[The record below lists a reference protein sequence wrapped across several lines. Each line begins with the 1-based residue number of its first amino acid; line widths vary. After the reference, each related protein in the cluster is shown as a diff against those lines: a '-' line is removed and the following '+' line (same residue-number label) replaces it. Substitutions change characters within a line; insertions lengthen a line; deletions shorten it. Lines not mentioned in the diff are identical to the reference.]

1 MKFIPDTFY
10 EMTHCRTNNT
20 EYFYCSPRGDML
32 PFLETSC
39 LFTAYRF
46 DRFGHFKERLYG
58 NIRESERMQMCWVYD
73 TDFGQMDALI
83 YLPSDLPGME
93 EYYRRQS
100 DSSPLLHTLSELHA
114 FMIDNRL
121 DYLEIPQLGF
131 IMNDGAFF
139 PREYSPVYKLV
150 SKDFFDDPEICR
162 LYGITGEDVISYFL
176 SGSFRPWEKLPQ
188 DHCFYRYGSHM
199 FYVSTREELTNGN
212 AEPCWFKW
220 EQEYNCY
227 MMVSSP
233 GVVMPSKV
241 ELVTDEPN
249 VGCIYDCSQD
259 ILDVALWE
267 GKPGDNV
274 CSLGEALVHVMDDG
288 GEDVIPLGDWEFLL
302 GYKDGK
308 IHYNGPWIY
317 YSDDETRWPFAELA
331 SRMLLE

>member
-1 MKFIPDTFY
+1 MKFTPDTFY
-10 EMTHCRTNNT
+10 EMTRCRNNST
-20 EYFYCSPRGDML
+20 EYFYCSPRGDMI
-32 PFLETSC
+32 PFLETSY

-46 DRFGHFKERLYG
+46 DRFGYFKERRYG

-73 TDFGQMDALI
+73 TDFSQMDALI

-93 EYYRRQS
+93 EYYRRRS

-121 DYLEIPQLGF
+121 DQLEIPQLGC
-131 IMNDGAFF
+131 IMNDGTFF
-139 PREYSPVYKLV
+139 PWEYSPVYKLV
-150 SKDFFDDPEICR
+150 SKDCFDDPEICR

-188 DHCFYRYGSHM
+188 DHCFYKYGSHM
-199 FYVSTREELTNGN
+199 FYIFTREELINGN

-227 MMVSSP
+227 RMVSSP
-233 GVVMPSKV
+233 GAVMPSKA

-288 GEDVIPLGDWEFLL
+288 GEDVIVIPLGDWEFR
-302 GYKDGK
+302 YKDGK
-308 IHYNGPWIY
+308 IHYNGPWVY
-317 YSDDETRWPFAELA
+317 CEDETRWPFAELA

>member
-1 MKFIPDTFY
+1 MKFTPDTFY
-10 EMTHCRTNNT
+10 EMTHCRSNNT
-20 EYFYCSPRGDML
+20 EYFYCSPRGDMIHL
-32 PFLETSC
+32 LETGC
-39 LFTAYRF
+39 PFTTYFF
-46 DRFGHFKERLYG
+46 DRFGHFKESWYS
-58 NIRESERMQMCWVYD
+58 NIKESKRMQMCWVYD
-73 TDFGQMDALI
+73 TDFSQMDALI

-93 EYYRRQS
+93 EYYRRRS

-114 FMIDNRL
+114 FLIDNRL
-121 DYLEIPQLGF
+121 DYLEIPRLGR
-131 IMNDGAFF
+131 IMNDGTFF

-150 SKDFFDDPEICR
+150 SKDFFNDPEICR
-162 LYGITGEDVISYFL
+162 LYSITETDITNYFL
-176 SGSFRPWEKLPQ
+176 SGDFHPWEKLPQ
-188 DHCFYRYGSHM
+188 DHCFYKYGSHM
-199 FYVSTREELTNGN
+199 FYLSTREELTNGN

-227 MMVSSP
+227 GMVSSP
-233 GVVMPSKV
+233 GAVMPSKV

-259 ILDVALWE
+259 ILDVALWK

-288 GEDVIPLGDWEFLL
+288 GEDGILLGDWEFLL

-308 IHYNGPWIY
+308 IHYNGPRIY